1 MKSNSQTVKVARQ
14 NKCIGDDTKAAPRQS
29 LNCIKKKNKIKYG
42 EKQFSIWRMEF
53 LHPAMWHVA
62 LESWQWIHQ
71 VAAPCNV
78 IRGSGMTYWNSTSGL
93 HFHTSPQSMSFCTSL
108 QNFIQIGPPSA
119 EKEWRHVDFQSPPSW
134 ILGGPIMG
142 SLKSPCT
149 TSYRSSID
157 IIALNFLVFEKNRV
171 YFAFWRQRDKQ
182 TDEQMN
188 STDALSRSRW
198 AAA

>member
-1 MKSNSQTVKVARQ
+1 MTNTAYVTSVSETIRKPPLVKA
-14 NKCIGDDTKAAPRQS
+14 QS
-29 LNCIKKKNKIKYG
+29 VLKKQKIKYS
-42 EKQFSIWRMEF
+42 EKRFSIWRMEL
-53 LHPAMWHVA
+53 LHPAMWHDHDIDFA
-62 LESWQWIHQ
+62 RWL
-71 VAAPCNV
+71 
-78 IRGSGMTYWNSTSGL
+78 L
-93 HFHTSPQSMSFCTSL
+93 SFWENRVFAFRR
-108 QNFIQIGPPSA
+108 QDPRWRRSA
-119 EKEWRHVDFQSPPSW
+119 ILDFR
-134 ILGGPIMG
+134 GPIMG